1 MVLSSEL
8 ASQFAKIVNQTN
20 TNDSKETTVYGTA
33 VKFNGKMYVKID
45 GSDRMTP
52 ITSTVDV
59 REGERVTV
67 LIKNHQA
74 VATGNTSSP
83 AARTDDVKDNTQKI
97 EDASKQITELG
108 TLVADKASIK
118 ELEADEARIKD
129 LEAANVTITGELTAQ
144 RASISNLTADNVNIN
159 KSLTA
164 ANATIDNLK
173 TNKLDVEVADLKF
186 ATIESLKVTDAN
198 VRQLTSDFGD
208 FKKLSTESF
217 VANNAAIKTL
227 QTDKLST
234 KDAEV
239 TYANIDFANIGDA
252 AIEKFYAK
260 SGIIKDLVIGNET
273 VTGELVGITI
283 TGDLIKANTIV
294 ADKFVLKGQNGLFYR
309 INTDGITVE
318 TEQTD
323 ENSLNG
329 KVILAKSITADKVKV
344 TDLVAFGAT
353 IAGFN
358 INDNSIYSGVK
369 ESVDNDTRGI
379 YLDKDGQIAFGDSN
393 NYVKYYRDTDNTY
406 KLKISAGSIIMSAT
420 GKTVEDAINGVETK
434 LDELDVPDD
443 LVTKADLI
451 DDINSELKIDG
462 KSISLTTGHFVITS
476 KNFSLD
482 AAGNASFSGTI
493 TGSSGEFTKG
503 FYVNIPNE
511 IARKFDDKFSND
523 SFWRFKCSDLELY
536 LGWYS
541 KAICDDKTSHTTPL
555 LSDISITHDGV
566 IIESE
571 SVVDIRAIGLTGS
584 YGATKVSD
592 IAIGIK
598 LHKGALTIYGD
609 AKATT
614 ESDGTTT
621 VVGNNSS
628 VKTEKLMD
636 ITLASVFK
644 TSIYVGSGITLTG
657 GTTIKGNVNATGYT
671 VTATNLTAK
680 SKLTVSG
687 NSYFGGS
694 GTFGGGLSVPCIEMI
709 YSTPY
714 IDFHYNKS
722 TADYTSR
729 FIDYGGNFTYYTNSG
744 IHQFCNINGSQVA
757 RIQSNGTFG
766 AATGGTAIVGSAI
779 YCQTTWSGGAFTAVY
794 GASFTNPSSRLVK
807 ENIADMTD
815 SEAMKILQLTPVD
828 FDYIEAYGGEKNQ
841 HGLIAEDTLGI
852 IPSCVTVPEGYSED
866 NFDIENGVRNEVL
879 AIDYSKLVPYLV
891 KMVQIQQKQID
902 KLLSTQQKGE

>member
-1 MVLSSEL
+1 MGLSSEL

-129 LEAANVTITGELTAQ
+129 LEAANVTITGELKAQ
-144 RASISNLTADNVNIN
+144 RANISSLTADNVNIN

-164 ANATIDNLK
+164 ANASIENLK

-186 ATIESLKVTDAN
+186 ATIDSLKATNVS

-217 VANNAAIKTL
+217 NANNAAIKSL
-227 QTDKLST
+227 QADKLNT

-309 INTDGITVE
+309 LNTDGVSVE
-318 TEQTD
+318 ADQTD

-329 KVILAKSITADKVKV
+329 KVILAKSVTADKVMV

-358 INDNSIYSGVK
+358 ITDNSIYSGVK
-369 ESVDNDTRGI
+369 KAVNNNTRGI

-393 NYVKYYRDTDNTY
+393 NYVKYYKDTDNTY

-434 LDELDVPDD
+434 LNEMDIPDD
-443 LVTKADLI
+443 VVTKADLI

-462 KSISLTTGHFVITS
+462 KSISLTTGHFVISS

-482 AAGNASFSGTI
+482 AKGNASFSGTI

-503 FYVNIPNE
+503 FYVNIL
-511 IARKFDDKFSND
+511 D
-523 SFWRFKCSDLELY
+523 SITTGDVDSSWRFKISKGNMFIGRYIPREYLE
-536 LGWYS
+536 
-541 KAICDDKTSHTTPL
+541 DPPFDKYQASIELTNSEVIVDGGSRIL
-555 LSDISITHDGV
+555 L
-566 IIESE
+566 ESN
-571 SVVDIRAIGLTGS
+571 GLFIDVN
-584 YGATKVSD
+584 YMEPY
-592 IAIGIK
+592 IK
-598 LHKGALTIYGD
+598 LKHND
-609 AKATT
+609 
-614 ESDGTTT
+614 
-621 VVGNNSS
+621 N
-628 VKTEKLMD
+628 
-636 ITLASVFK
+636 
-644 TSIYVGSGITLTG
+644 GITIGASQISQSKTQFTG
-657 GTTIKGNVNATGYT
+657 DVNATGYT

-680 SKLTVSG
+680 SKLSVSG

-722 TADYTSR
+722 KADYTSR

-744 IHQFCNINGSQVA
+744 IHQFCNIDGSQVA

-779 YCQTTWSGGAFTAVY
+779 YCQTTWSGGAYTAVY

-815 SEAMKILQLTPVD
+815 DEAMKILQLTPVD

-841 HGLIAEDTLGI
+841 HGLIAEDTIDI
-852 IPSCVTVPEGYSED
+852 IPSCVTVPDGYSED
-866 NFDIENGVRNEVL
+866 AFDIDNGIRNEVL

-891 KMVQIQQKQID
+891 KMIQIQQKQID

>member
-1 MVLSSEL
+1 MGLSSEL

-74 VATGNTSSP
+74 VTTGNTSSP

-129 LEAANVTITGELTAQ
+129 LEAANVTITGELKAQ
-144 RASISNLTADNVNIN
+144 RANISSLTADNVNIN

-164 ANATIDNLK
+164 ANASIENLK

-186 ATIESLKVTDAN
+186 ATIDSLKATNVS

-217 VANNAAIKTL
+217 NANNAAIKSL
-227 QTDKLST
+227 QTDKLNT

-358 INDNSIYSGVK
+358 INDTSIYSGVK
-369 ESVDNDTRGI
+369 ESVNNNTRGV

-393 NYVKYYRDTDNTY
+393 NYVKYYKDTDNTY

-462 KSISLTTGHFVITS
+462 KSISLTTGHFVISS

-482 AAGNASFSGTI
+482 AKGNASFSGTI

-503 FYVNIPNE
+503 FYVNILDPITTGDVDSSWQFKISKGNMFVGRYIPRE
-511 IARKFDDKFSND
+511 YIEDPPFDHYETYIKFDGATTAIVGGSRIYLN
-523 SFWRFKCSDLELY
+523 CSEMSIDLDYGDGYIRLVNSTV
-536 LGWYS
+536 G
-541 KAICDDKTSHTTPL
+541 
-555 LSDISITHDGV
+555 IT
-566 IIESE
+566 I
-571 SVVDIRAIGLTGS
+571 TGS
-584 YGATKVSD
+584 KISQST
-592 IAIGIK
+592 
-598 LHKGALTIYGD
+598 TQFTGD
-609 AKATT
+609 
-614 ESDGTTT
+614 
-621 VVGNNSS
+621 
-628 VKTEKLMD
+628 
-636 ITLASVFK
+636 
-644 TSIYVGSGITLTG
+644 
-657 GTTIKGNVNATGYT
+657 VNATGYT

-722 TADYTSR
+722 KADYTSR
-729 FIDYGGNFTYYTNSG
+729 FIDYGGNFTYCTNSG
-744 IHQFCNINGSQVA
+744 IHQFCNIDGSQVA

-779 YCQTTWSGGAFTAVY
+779 YCQTTWSGRAYTAVY

-815 SEAMKILQLTPVD
+815 DEAMKILQLTPVD

-841 HGLIAEDTLGI
+841 HGLIAEDTIDI
-852 IPSCVTVPEGYSED
+852 IPSCVTVPDGYSED
-866 NFDIENGVRNEVL
+866 AFDIDNGIRNEVL

>member
-1 MVLSSEL
+1 MGLSSEL

-108 TLVADKASIK
+108 ILVADKASIK

-144 RASISNLTADNVNIN
+144 RASISSLTADNVNIN

-164 ANATIDNLK
+164 ANASIENLK

-186 ATIESLKVTDAN
+186 ATIDSLKATNVS

-217 VANNAAIKTL
+217 NANNAAIKSL
-227 QTDKLST
+227 QTDKLNT

-369 ESVDNDTRGI
+369 ESINNNTRGI

-393 NYVKYYRDTDNTY
+393 NYVKYYKDTDNTY

-434 LDELDVPDD
+434 LNELDVPDD

-462 KSISLTTGHFVITS
+462 KSISLTTGHFVISS

-482 AAGNASFSGTI
+482 AKGNASFSGTI

-503 FYVNIPNE
+503 FYVNILDPITTGDVDSSWQFKISKGNMFVGRYIPRE
-511 IARKFDDKFSND
+511 YIEDPPFDHYETYIKFDGATTAIVGGSRIYLD
-523 SFWRFKCSDLELY
+523 CSEMSIDLDYGEGYIRLVNSTV
-536 LGWYS
+536 G
-541 KAICDDKTSHTTPL
+541 
-555 LSDISITHDGV
+555 IT
-566 IIESE
+566 I
-571 SVVDIRAIGLTGS
+571 TGS
-584 YGATKVSD
+584 KISQSTT
-592 IAIGIK
+592 
-598 LHKGALTIYGD
+598 LFTGD
-609 AKATT
+609 
-614 ESDGTTT
+614 
-621 VVGNNSS
+621 
-628 VKTEKLMD
+628 
-636 ITLASVFK
+636 
-644 TSIYVGSGITLTG
+644 
-657 GTTIKGNVNATGYT
+657 VNATGYT

-680 SKLTVSG
+680 SKLSVSG

-694 GTFGGGLSVPCIEMI
+694 GTFGGSLSVPCIEMI

-722 TADYTSR
+722 KADYTSR

-744 IHQFCNINGSQVA
+744 IHQFCNIDGSQVA
-757 RIQSNGTFG
+757 RIQSDGTFG

-779 YCQTTWSGGAFTAVY
+779 YCQTTWSGGAYTAVY

-815 SEAMKILQLTPVD
+815 DEAMKILQLTPVD

-841 HGLIAEDTLGI
+841 HGLIAEDTIDI
-852 IPSCVTVPEGYSED
+852 IPSCVTVPDGYSED
-866 NFDIENGVRNEVL
+866 AFDIDNGIRNEVL

-891 KMVQIQQKQID
+891 KMIQIQQKQID
-902 KLLSTQQKGE
+902 KLLSMQQKGE

>member
-1 MVLSSEL
+1 MGLSSEL

-74 VATGNTSSP
+74 VTTGNTSSP

-108 TLVADKASIK
+108 TLIADKASIK

-129 LEAANVTITGELTAQ
+129 LEAANVTITGELKAQ
-144 RASISNLTADNVNIN
+144 RASISSLTADNVNIN
-159 KSLTA
+159 KLLTA
-164 ANATIDNLK
+164 ANASIENLK

-186 ATIESLKVTDAN
+186 ATIDSLKATNVS

-217 VANNAAIKTL
+217 NANNAAIKSL
-227 QTDKLST
+227 QADKLNT

-309 INTDGITVE
+309 LNTDGVSVE
-318 TEQTD
+318 ADQTD

-329 KVILAKSITADKVKV
+329 KVILAKSVTADKVMV

-358 INDNSIYSGVK
+358 ITDNSIYSGVK
-369 ESVDNDTRGI
+369 KAVNNNTRGI

-393 NYVKYYRDTDNTY
+393 NYVKYYKDTDNTY

-434 LDELDVPDD
+434 LNEMDIPDD
-443 LVTKADLI
+443 VVTKADLI

-462 KSISLTTGHFVITS
+462 KSISLTTGHFVISS

-482 AAGNASFSGTI
+482 AKGNASFSGTI

-503 FYVNIPNE
+503 FYVNIL
-511 IARKFDDKFSND
+511 D
-523 SFWRFKCSDLELY
+523 SITTGDVDSSWRFKISKGNMFIGRYIPREYLE
-536 LGWYS
+536 
-541 KAICDDKTSHTTPL
+541 DPPFDKYQASIELTNSEVIVDGGSRIL
-555 LSDISITHDGV
+555 L
-566 IIESE
+566 ESN
-571 SVVDIRAIGLTGS
+571 GLFIDVN
-584 YGATKVSD
+584 YMEPY
-592 IAIGIK
+592 IK
-598 LHKGALTIYGD
+598 LKHND
-609 AKATT
+609 
-614 ESDGTTT
+614 
-621 VVGNNSS
+621 N
-628 VKTEKLMD
+628 
-636 ITLASVFK
+636 
-644 TSIYVGSGITLTG
+644 GITIGVSQISQSKTQFTG
-657 GTTIKGNVNATGYT
+657 DVNATGYT

-680 SKLTVSG
+680 SKLSVSG

-722 TADYTSR
+722 KADYTSR

-744 IHQFCNINGSQVA
+744 IHQFCNIDGSQVA

-815 SEAMKILQLTPVD
+815 NEAMKILQLTPVD

>member
-1 MVLSSEL
+1 MGLSSEL

-20 TNDSKETTVYGTA
+20 TNGSKETTVYGTA

-129 LEAANVTITGELTAQ
+129 LEAANATITGELTAQ

-164 ANATIDNLK
+164 ANASIENLK

-186 ATIESLKVTDAN
+186 ATIDSLKTTNVS

-217 VANNAAIKTL
+217 NANNAAIKSL
-227 QTDKLST
+227 QTDKLNT

-369 ESVDNDTRGI
+369 ESINNNTRGI

-393 NYVKYYRDTDNTY
+393 NYVKYYKDTDNTY

-434 LDELDVPDD
+434 LNELDVPDD

-462 KSISLTTGHFVITS
+462 KSISLTTGHFVISS

-482 AAGNASFSGTI
+482 AKGNASFSGTI

-503 FYVNIPNE
+503 FYVNILDPITTGDVDSSWQFKISKGNMFVGRYIPRE
-511 IARKFDDKFSND
+511 YIEDPPFDHYETYIKFDGATTAIVGGSRIYLD
-523 SFWRFKCSDLELY
+523 CSAMSIDLDYGEGYIRLVNSTA
-536 LGWYS
+536 G
-541 KAICDDKTSHTTPL
+541 
-555 LSDISITHDGV
+555 IT
-566 IIESE
+566 I
-571 SVVDIRAIGLTGS
+571 TGS
-584 YGATKVSD
+584 KISQST
-592 IAIGIK
+592 
-598 LHKGALTIYGD
+598 TQFTGD
-609 AKATT
+609 
-614 ESDGTTT
+614 
-621 VVGNNSS
+621 
-628 VKTEKLMD
+628 
-636 ITLASVFK
+636 
-644 TSIYVGSGITLTG
+644 
-657 GTTIKGNVNATGYT
+657 VNATGYT

-694 GTFGGGLSVPCIEMI
+694 GTFGGGLSVSCIEMI

-722 TADYTSR
+722 KADYTTR
-729 FIDYGGNFTYYTNSG
+729 FIDYGGNFTYYTSSG
-744 IHQFCNINGSQVA
+744 IHQFCNIDGSQVA

-766 AATGGTAIVGSAI
+766 AAVGGTALVGSAI
-779 YCQTTWSGGAFTAVY
+779 YCQTTWSGGAYTAVY

-815 SEAMKILQLTPVD
+815 DEAMKILQLTPVD

-841 HGLIAEDTLGI
+841 HGLIAEDTIDI
-852 IPSCVTVPEGYSED
+852 IPSCVTVPDGYSED
-866 NFDIENGVRNEVL
+866 NFDVDNGIRNEVL

>member
-1 MVLSSEL
+1 MGLSSEL
-8 ASQFAKIVNQTN
+8 VSQFAKIVNQTN
-20 TNDSKETTVYGTA
+20 TNNSKETTVYGTA

-74 VATGNTSSP
+74 VTTGNTSSP

-164 ANATIDNLK
+164 ANASIENLK

-186 ATIESLKVTDAN
+186 ATIDSLKATNVS

-217 VANNAAIKTL
+217 NANNAAIKSL
-227 QTDKLST
+227 QTDKLNT

-369 ESVDNDTRGI
+369 ESVNNNTRGI

-393 NYVKYYRDTDNTY
+393 NYVKYYKDTDNTY

-462 KSISLTTGHFVITS
+462 KSISLTTGHFVINS

-493 TGSSGEFTKG
+493 KGSAGEFTKG
-503 FYVNIPNE
+503 FFVDIPTEYGSYNSSWR
-511 IARKFDDKFSND
+511 ISMSNND
-523 SFWRFKCSDLELY
+523 CFF
-536 LGWYS
+536 GWYHS
-541 KAICDDKTSHTTPL
+541 GLGEDGGEDDGEANSMSSIFMHEGKFVLRAATIRL
-555 LSDISITHDGV
+555 DSDSNVGDVSIYGNSIT
-566 IIESE
+566 
-571 SVVDIRAIGLTGS
+571 IG
-584 YGATKVSD
+584 GATT
-592 IAIGIK
+592 IENK
-598 LHKGALTIYGD
+598 L
-609 AKATT
+609 
-614 ESDGTTT
+614 T
-621 VVGNNSS
+621 VKN
-628 VKTEKLMD
+628 
-636 ITLASVFK
+636 
-644 TSIYVGSGITLTG
+644 
-657 GTTIKGNVNATGYT
+657 NVNATGYT
-671 VTATNLTAK
+671 VTATNITVK
-680 SKLTVSG
+680 SQLTVSG

-722 TADYTSR
+722 KADYTSR

-744 IHQFCNINGSQVA
+744 IHQFCNIDGSQVA

-779 YCQTTWSGGAFTAVY
+779 YCQTTWSGGAYTAVY

-815 SEAMKILQLTPVD
+815 DEAMKILQLTPVD

-841 HGLIAEDTLGI
+841 HGLIAEDTIDI
-852 IPSCVTVPEGYSED
+852 IPSCVTVPDGYSED
-866 NFDIENGVRNEVL
+866 AFDIDNGIRNEVL

-902 KLLSTQQKGE
+902 KLLSMQQKGE

>member
-1 MVLSSEL
+1 MGLSSEL

-74 VATGNTSSP
+74 VTTGNTSSP

-108 TLVADKASIK
+108 TLIADKASIK

-129 LEAANVTITGELTAQ
+129 LEAANVTITGELKAQ
-144 RASISNLTADNVNIN
+144 RASISSLTADNVNIN

-164 ANATIDNLK
+164 ANASIENLK

-186 ATIESLKVTDAN
+186 ATIDSLKATNVS

-217 VANNAAIKTL
+217 NANNAAIKSL
-227 QTDKLST
+227 QTDKLNT

-369 ESVDNDTRGI
+369 ESINNNTRGI

-393 NYVKYYRDTDNTY
+393 NYVKYYKDTDNTY

-434 LDELDVPDD
+434 LNELDVPDD

-462 KSISLTTGHFVITS
+462 KSISLTTGHFVISS

-482 AAGNASFSGTI
+482 AKGNASFSGTI
-493 TGSSGEFTKG
+493 TGSSGEFTKW
-503 FYVNIPNE
+503 FYVNILDPITTGDVNSSWQFKISKGNMFVGRYIPRE
-511 IARKFDDKFSND
+511 YIEDPPFDHYETYIKFDGATTAIVGGSRIYLD
-523 SFWRFKCSDLELY
+523 CSEMSIDLDYGEGYIRLVNSTV
-536 LGWYS
+536 G
-541 KAICDDKTSHTTPL
+541 
-555 LSDISITHDGV
+555 IT
-566 IIESE
+566 I
-571 SVVDIRAIGLTGS
+571 TGS
-584 YGATKVSD
+584 KISQST
-592 IAIGIK
+592 
-598 LHKGALTIYGD
+598 TQFTGD
-609 AKATT
+609 
-614 ESDGTTT
+614 
-621 VVGNNSS
+621 
-628 VKTEKLMD
+628 
-636 ITLASVFK
+636 
-644 TSIYVGSGITLTG
+644 
-657 GTTIKGNVNATGYT
+657 VNATGYT

-680 SKLTVSG
+680 SKLSVSG

-722 TADYTSR
+722 KADYTSR
-729 FIDYGGNFTYYTNSG
+729 FIDYGGNFTYCTNSG
-744 IHQFCNINGSQVA
+744 IHQFCNIDGSQVA

-779 YCQTTWSGGAFTAVY
+779 YCQTTWSGGAYTAVY

-815 SEAMKILQLTPVD
+815 DEAMKILQLTPVD

-841 HGLIAEDTLGI
+841 HGLIAEDTIDI
-852 IPSCVTVPEGYSED
+852 IPSCVTVPDGYSED
-866 NFDIENGVRNEVL
+866 AFDIDNGIRNEVL

-891 KMVQIQQKQID
+891 KMIQIQQKQID
-902 KLLSTQQKGE
+902 KLLSMQQKGE

>member
-1 MVLSSEL
+1 MSLSSEL

-74 VATGNTSSP
+74 VTTGNTSSP

-108 TLVADKASIK
+108 TLIADKASIK

-129 LEAANVTITGELTAQ
+129 LEAANVTITDELKAQ
-144 RASISNLTADNVNIN
+144 RANISSLTADNVNIT
-159 KSLTA
+159 KSLIA
-164 ANATIDNLK
+164 ANASIENLK

-186 ATIESLKVTDAN
+186 ATIDSLKATNVS
-198 VRQLTSDFGD
+198 VRQLTSDFGY

-217 VANNAAIKTL
+217 NANNAAIKSL
-227 QTDKLST
+227 QTDKLNT

-369 ESVDNDTRGI
+369 ESINNNTRGI

-393 NYVKYYRDTDNTY
+393 NYVKYYKDTDNTY

-434 LDELDVPDD
+434 LNELDVPDD

-462 KSISLTTGHFVITS
+462 KSISLTTGHFVISS

-482 AAGNASFSGTI
+482 AKGNASFSGTI

-503 FYVNIPNE
+503 FYVNILDPITTGDVDSSWQFKISKGNMFVGRYIPRE
-511 IARKFDDKFSND
+511 YTEDPPFDHYETYIKFDGATTAIVGGSRIYLD
-523 SFWRFKCSDLELY
+523 CSEMSIDLDYGEGYIRLVNSTV
-536 LGWYS
+536 G
-541 KAICDDKTSHTTPL
+541 
-555 LSDISITHDGV
+555 IT
-566 IIESE
+566 I
-571 SVVDIRAIGLTGS
+571 TGS
-584 YGATKVSD
+584 KISQSTT
-592 IAIGIK
+592 
-598 LHKGALTIYGD
+598 LFTGD
-609 AKATT
+609 
-614 ESDGTTT
+614 
-621 VVGNNSS
+621 
-628 VKTEKLMD
+628 
-636 ITLASVFK
+636 
-644 TSIYVGSGITLTG
+644 
-657 GTTIKGNVNATGYT
+657 VNATGYT

-680 SKLTVSG
+680 SKLSVSG

-694 GTFGGGLSVPCIEMI
+694 GTFGGSLSVPCIEMI

-722 TADYTSR
+722 KADYTSR

-744 IHQFCNINGSQVA
+744 IHQFCNIDGSQVA

-779 YCQTTWSGGAFTAVY
+779 YCQTTWSGGAYTAVY

-815 SEAMKILQLTPVD
+815 DEAMKILQLTPVD

-841 HGLIAEDTLGI
+841 HGLIAEDTIDI
-852 IPSCVTVPEGYSED
+852 IPSCVTVPDGYSED
-866 NFDIENGVRNEVL
+866 AFDIDNGIRNEVL

-902 KLLSTQQKGE
+902 KLLSMQQKGE